1 MSAYAAGNFTDA
13 EGTIYAKGL
22 DKSGGLFKRKN
33 GLTAMFFPLQGGRT
47 MLKKWRCDTGLDITN
62 NR

>member
-1 MSAYAAGNFTDA
+1 MPKAWTNP
-13 EGTIYAKGL
+13 
-22 DKSGGLFKRKN
+22 GGLFKRKN
-33 GLTAMFFPLQGGRT
+33 GLTDMSFPLQGGRT

>member
-13 EGTIYAKGL
+13 KDLG
-22 DKSGGLFKRKN
+22 KSGRLFKRTN
-33 GLTAMFFPLQGGRT
+33 DLAAMSFPLQGERT